1 MRSTPMQRLRAV
13 HAHLRPAGSAAET
26 LASPDDAP
34 EFDRAILAEGHAA
47 ALALDNRGPLVT
59 TEAGLAHIAAKFEE
73 HGFYVLQGAIGR
85 EELDDLRQDIGALID
100 RAPAEKD
107 SELDKHGRPAE
118 KAGWNLQRPLSDPN
132 GGRGRSEARG
142 MREYTPDAD
151 APASV
156 VMSLQSYL
164 PHSEAALRLYA
175 HPGMLA
181 LAAAVNGPDFCPFS
195 ESIQIKFPRL
205 GPAVTWHQD
214 GTTHWDK
221 EHPEHG
227 FNFMCQLYTSTA
239 ENGVWAVPK
248 THRQG
253 KIDIIELV
261 QQHGDRLPG
270 AVPMVMEPGD
280 VCIANRNVLHG
291 SFPNVSPDLVSAQRP
306 SPPPPPP
313 GCF

>member
-1 MRSTPMQRLRAV
+1 
-13 HAHLRPAGSAAET
+13 
-26 LASPDDAP
+26 
-34 EFDRAILAEGHAA
+34 
-47 ALALDNRGPLVT
+47 
-59 TEAGLAHIAAKFEE
+59 
-73 HGFYVLQGAIGR
+73 
-85 EELDDLRQDIGALID
+85 
-100 RAPAEKD
+100 
-107 SELDKHGRPAE
+107 
-118 KAGWNLQRPLSDPN
+118 
-132 GGRGRSEARG
+132 

-181 LAAAVNGPDFCPFS
+181 LAAAVNGADFCPFS

-205 GPAVTWHQD
+205 GPAVTWHQGTCTRAALCPAFSTVKEGACCAD

-291 SFPNVSPDLVSAQRP
+291 SFPNVSPDLVSEQRP
-306 SPPPPPP
+306 PPSPRLLADPLHVWAAHHSQLRFP
-313 GCF
+313 